1 MPDVAHSKAGMA
13 LARLEMQ
20 LPLIDSLIK
29 LRSIN
34 MPNTTLIRVVLPL
47 LLAGGVAFAAQE
59 NAPAAKPGDPPN
71 IPMGTQA
78 NQPAKPAA
86 EAPAQSST
94 SAGGS
99 MKSLDR
105 DGDGQVTKA
114 EAGAMSGLTETFDS
128 ADKDKNG
135 SLDAAE
141 LKDAMQR
148 MKK

>member
-1 MPDVAHSKAGMA
+1 MA

-20 LPLIDSLIK
+20 FPAIDSLIK

-34 MPNTTLIRVVLPL
+34 MPSKLTLIRVALPV
-47 LLAGGVAFAAQE
+47 LLAGGVALAAQE
-59 NAPAAKPGDPPN
+59 NVPAAKPGDPPN

-78 NQPAKPAA
+78 NQPTKPAG
-86 EAPAQSST
+86 EASAQPST

-105 DGDGQVTKA
+105 DGDGQVTKT
-114 EAGAMSGLTETFDS
+114 EAGAMSGLAETLDG

-135 SLDAAE
+135 ALDAAE
-141 LKDAMQR
+141 LKDAIR
-148 MKK
+148 GMKK

>member
-1 MPDVAHSKAGMA
+1 MA

-20 LPLIDSLIK
+20 FPAIDSLVNPLRK
-29 LRSIN
+29 LRSID
-34 MPNTTLIRVVLPL
+34 MPSKLTLIRVALPM
-47 LLAGGVAFAAQE
+47 LLAGGVAIAAQD

-78 NQPAKPAA
+78 NQPAKPAG
-86 EAPAQSST
+86 EASAQPST

-114 EAGAMSGLTETFDS
+114 EAGAMSGLAETLDG

-135 SLDAAE
+135 ALDAAE
-141 LKDAMQR
+141 LSDAIR
-148 MKK
+148 GMKK